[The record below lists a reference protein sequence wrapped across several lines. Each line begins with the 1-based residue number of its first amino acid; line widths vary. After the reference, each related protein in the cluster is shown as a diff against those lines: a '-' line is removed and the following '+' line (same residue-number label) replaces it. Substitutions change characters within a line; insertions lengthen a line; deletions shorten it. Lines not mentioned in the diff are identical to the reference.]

1 MDTTIY
7 AIAGFVVILV
17 GIAAYVIS
25 LIIRSNRKPN

>member
-7 AIAGFVVILV
+7 ASVGFVVILV

-25 LIIRSNRKPN
+25 LIARSNKNR